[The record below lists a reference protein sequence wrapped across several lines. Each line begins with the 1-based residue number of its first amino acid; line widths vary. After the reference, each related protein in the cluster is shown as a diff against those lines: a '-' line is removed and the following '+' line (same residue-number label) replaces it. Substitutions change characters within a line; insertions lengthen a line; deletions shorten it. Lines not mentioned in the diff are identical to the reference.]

1 MSGKLS
7 SLLWWCVYMCLGKC
21 VTANLSMSV
30 CLRVIVWGPFLES
43 RRETCVPQSFICI
56 PEGSLPPR
64 RANPISFNRRLL
76 RMADFISIH
85 TCTHYTFTHTHSF
98 FALPFPHFA
107 LSPTPFLLQH
117 LVFSF
122 LSLRSSLPS
131 SLNLPLPSSCKS
143 FALVPPES
151 YLHWAIQLR
160 E

>member
-30 CLRVIVWGPFLES
+30 CLRVIVWGPFLE
-43 RRETCVPQSFICI
+43 PQSFICI

-85 TCTHYTFTHTHSF
+85 TCTHYTFTHTHTHF
-98 FALPFPHFA
+98 LP
-107 LSPTPFLLQH
+107 
-117 LVFSF
+117 F
-122 LSLRSSLPS
+122 LSLTLPSLPLLFFFNILCS
-131 SLNLPLPSSCKS
+131 PFSLSVPHSPHLLIYPSHLPVSLLPLFPQRATYTELYS
-143 FALVPPES
+143 
-151 YLHWAIQLR
+151 
-160 E
+160 

>member
-107 LSPTPFLLQH
+107 LPPTPFLLQH

-122 LSLRSSLPS
+122 LSLSVPHSPHLLIYPSHLPVSL
-131 SLNLPLPSSCKS
+131 LPLFPQRATYTELYS
-143 FALVPPES
+143 
-151 YLHWAIQLR
+151 
-160 E
+160 